1 MTRRL
6 APVALAASAA
16 LALPVAVERAERRP
30 AGRSLA
36 PHRVAASG
44 AAVRVRGR
52 GVRGDVNVSRARGAQ
67 AEVAIAVDPSRPAVL
82 VAGSA
87 SYASAS
93 RVYGSANG
101 GRTWTSRPL
110 PPPRGTCSYGD
121 PAVAIGPD
129 GRQFYAFLAGS
140 CDGQS
145 ERISLALA
153 TRRRAGAPWSSRL
166 LRIEGATAMSDKNAL
181 AVDVSAA
188 SPYAGRLYLA
198 WSRLFAP
205 TASYEVVVSHS
216 DDDGATW
223 SRAVRVSGARR
234 TYQTYASLAVGDDGT
249 LYVAWLTEDGRVLLD
264 RSDDGGDHF
273 RRDLPIASLPFT
285 GASCPFAGSAI
296 PAQATRCA
304 APAPQVTA
312 DAAHGRVHVTYAAR
326 TPGGTG
332 QDVWVRSFDAA
343 TLSALGTRRRVN
355 PPDGRAPSDQF
366 LPASTVDATT
376 GRLWACWYDTRG
388 DPTRRRARYT
398 CSSSADGGTT
408 WTLPRRAAHAFSD
421 ETARA
426 ASPFQYGDYAGVAA
440 AAGVAHPIWTDSR
453 RLGSLGEEIY
463 ANALQ
468 LP

>member
-1 MTRRL
+1 MTVRL
-6 APVALAASAA
+6 GAVALAAAVA
-16 LALPVAVERAERRP
+16 LAVPLAVEHAEPP
-30 AGRSLA
+30 AVRSLA
-36 PHRVAASG
+36 PHPAAGSS
-44 AAVRVRGR
+44 AAVRVRAGGAR
-52 GVRGDVNVSRARGAQ
+52 GEVDVSRADGPQ

-93 RVYGSANG
+93 RVYGSENG

-110 PPPRGTCSYGD
+110 PPPGGTCSYGD
-121 PAVAIGPD
+121 PALAIAPE

-145 ERISLALA
+145 ERIALALS
-153 TRRRAGAPWSSRL
+153 TRARPGAAWSSRL
-166 LRIEGATAMSDKNAL
+166 LPIAGATAMSDKPAV
-181 AVDVSAA
+181 AVDVSDG
-188 SPYAGRLYLA
+188 SPYAGRLYLT

-205 TASYEVVVSHS
+205 TAVYEVVVSHS

-264 RSDDGGDHF
+264 RSGDGGEHF
-273 RRDLPIASLPFT
+273 GRDLPIASLPFT
-285 GASCPFAGSAI
+285 GASCPFAGAAI

-304 APAPQVTA
+304 APAPQVIT
-312 DAAHGRVHVTYAAR
+312 DGAHGRVHVTYAAR

-343 TLSALGTRRRVN
+343 TLSAIGSRRRVN

-366 LPASTVDATT
+366 LPAATVDATT

-388 DPTRRRARYT
+388 DATRRRTRYT
-398 CSSSADGGTT
+398 CASSGDGGTH
-408 WTLPRRAAHAFSD
+408 WTPPRRAAHAFSN
-421 ETARA
+421 ETVRA
-426 ASPFQYGDYAGVAA
+426 ASSFQYGDYAGVAA
-440 AAGVAHPIWTDSR
+440 AGGVAHPIWTDSR
-453 RLGSLGEEIY
+453 RLGTLGEEIY
-463 ANALQ
+463 ATALQ